1 MFVFYTIQQFP
12 ASNLYIKV
20 IHLLHVK
27 TKHVHREIACKQ
39 GVFLNIVSNAC
50 LTFMIITLIGM
61 FHCPSEIRLL
71 QMCRDC
77 LVVVAWGHMHDLI
90 SFLREA

>member
-39 GVFLNIVSNAC
+39 GVFLNIVSNA
-50 LTFMIITLIGM
+50 
-61 FHCPSEIRLL
+61 LL
-71 QMCRDC
+71 DVYDNYINWNVS
-77 LVVVAWGHMHDLI
+77 LP
-90 SFLREA
+90 

>member
-27 TKHVHREIACKQ
+27 TCPQ
-39 GVFLNIVSNAC
+39 GNRLQTGSIFKYCVKCLLDVYDNYINWNVS
-50 LTFMIITLIGM
+50 L
-61 FHCPSEIRLL
+61 P
-71 QMCRDC
+71 
-77 LVVVAWGHMHDLI
+77 
-90 SFLREA
+90 